1 MRAGPLAVGTV
12 APLFSAPASDGH
24 TYTLAALLE
33 HGAVAL
39 FLYPG
44 NNTPG

>member
-1 MRAGPLAVGTV
+1 MSAGPLAVGAT
-12 APLFSAPASDGH
+12 APAFSAPASDGRSYSLV
-24 TYTLAALLE
+24 TLLE
-33 HGAVAL
+33 HGPVAL